1 MSPSPLSARSNQH
14 SEHSSLGPISIPNP
28 TPASET
34 SRVSGPLHHFWR
46 GGNNFWGGNN
56 ALSKAKS
63 KNADRPQTQ
72 RLANQI
78 QIQIQIHDD
87 NDADDDADAD
97 AADFKC

>member
-28 TPASET
+28 THASET

-46 GGNNFWGGNN
+46 GANNFWGGNN

-78 QIQIQIHDD
+78 QIQIQSQSQIHDD
-87 NDADDDADAD
+87 DAD